1 MIIMRNTRRYY
12 PAADRAWY
20 AATLSRYT
28 TKRRA
33 QLGLSVKEAAE
44 LSGMQVC
51 EWAAMEDGWI
61 PTDVPTIRAIAQTL
75 SIRWPDLDLLVWFA
89 RSAQQDVA

>member
-1 MIIMRNTRRYY
+1 MIMSTTTRRYY

-20 AATLSRYT
+20 AATLARYSK
-28 TKRRA
+28 KRRA
-33 QLGLSVKEAAE
+33 QLGLSVEEAAE
-44 LSGMQVC
+44 MSGMQVC
-51 EWAAMEDGWI
+51 AWAAMEDGWV

-75 SIRWPDLDLLVWFA
+75 SIRWPDLDLLVWFS